1 MQTTR
6 VGVFKNFKEVL
17 VIASS
22 YHLLVLHLLGKLFRT
37 LDDIRDITLHVES
50 GFYKI
55 KIH

>member
-22 YHLLVLHLLGKLFRT
+22 YHLLVLHLLGKLLRT